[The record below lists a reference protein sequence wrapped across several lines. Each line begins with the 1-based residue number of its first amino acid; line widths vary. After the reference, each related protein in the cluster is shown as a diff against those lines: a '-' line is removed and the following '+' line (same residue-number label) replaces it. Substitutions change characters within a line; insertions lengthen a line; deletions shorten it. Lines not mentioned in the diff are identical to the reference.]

1 MSWNKMLFHSLKSR
15 TVLLY
20 ALLFLVSYTI
30 IFVIVYLHLRRAEQ
44 EETDWRLH
52 RIFSAFEYRYFTGE
66 ELRNSLVVLPKFS
79 RIPKEFFQHVA
90 EELAGFQPVLACRE
104 TRNRDSYVVFGFRG
118 KEIWRVTYET
128 DPPHFSKERVLPEGH
143 TAVLA
148 KDFAQESFG
157 EGARLVSLLL
167 DRNKQILACS
177 PSAEPDRERFRRFDY
192 AQNSARL
199 HYGDMENSRG
209 RRIRLAWKSLPDGNM
224 LVIGL
229 NQHSADENLDR
240 IVNAFWGGGVA
251 VFALSILCAWILSCR
266 MVRGIQRVG
275 KAADRIA
282 AGDYSCRV
290 PLNNDGC
297 EIDSLVASF
306 NTMTGN
312 TEILMSELRTIADDI
327 AHDLRTPLTRM
338 IGRSEVTVS
347 GNPTLED
354 ALNTLGD
361 NAEECRAMLALINQM
376 LEISKTESGAIVPD
390 RRELDLSAL
399 LERSV
404 ELFRLP
410 AEQKGQEIVLNLPE
424 RPVHFCGDSVK
435 LQRLVGNLLDN
446 AMKFTPP
453 QGRITVALKQSA
465 QEIVLRVSD
474 TGCGIPAEEREKVFK
489 RFYRA
494 DSSRHLPGNG
504 LGLALVQAIAK
515 AHGGSV
521 GLESEPGRG
530 SVFTVRLPV

>member
-1 MSWNKMLFHSLKSR
+1 MRKEQPLRGAADTFFLFSWKNTVICAGILAAAAALCFLFRLFDDSDVYVALIFELAVVLVSR
-15 TVLLY
+15 FTSGYFYGLLASVVGVIGVNY
-20 ALLFLVSYTI
+20 IFTYPYFALNFTISGYPLTFLVMLAVS
-30 IFVIVYLHLRRAEQ
+30 IVVSALTTQIKQQEKIRADTEKEKMRGTLLR
-44 EETDWRLH
+44 
-52 RIFSAFEYRYFTGE
+52 
-66 ELRNSLVVLPKFS
+66 
-79 RIPKEFFQHVA
+79 
-90 EELAGFQPVLACRE
+90 
-104 TRNRDSYVVFGFRG
+104 
-118 KEIWRVTYET
+118 
-128 DPPHFSKERVLPEGH
+128 
-143 TAVLA
+143 AV
-148 KDFAQESFG
+148 S
-157 EGARLVSLLL
+157 
-167 DRNKQILACS
+167 
-177 PSAEPDRERFRRFDY
+177 
-192 AQNSARL
+192 
-199 HYGDMENSRG
+199 
-209 RRIRLAWKSLPDGNM
+209 
-224 LVIGL
+224 
-229 NQHSADENLDR
+229 
-240 IVNAFWGGGVA
+240 
-251 VFALSILCAWILSCR
+251 
-266 MVRGIQRVG
+266 
-275 KAADRIA
+275 
-282 AGDYSCRV
+282 
-290 PLNNDGC
+290 
-297 EIDSLVASF
+297 
-306 NTMTGN
+306 
-312 TEILMSELRTIADDI
+312 
-327 AHDLRTPLTRM
+327 HDLRTPLTRM

-347 GNPTLED
+347 GNPSLED
-354 ALNTLGD
+354 VLNTLGD
-361 NAEECRAMLALINQM
+361 NTEECRGMLVLINQM
-376 LEISKTESGAIVPD
+376 LEISKTESGAIVPE

-489 RFYRA
+489 RFFRA

>member
-1 MSWNKMLFHSLKSR
+1 MSWNKTLLHSLKSR

-30 IFVIVYLHLRRAEQ
+30 VFVIVYLHLLRAEK

-79 RIPKEFFQHVA
+79 RIPKELFRHIA
-90 EELAGFQPVLACRE
+90 EEVAGFLPVLACRE
-104 TRNRDSYVVFGFRG
+104 TRNRDSYIVFGFRG

-128 DPPHFSKERVLPEGH
+128 DPPHFSKERILPEEH

-167 DRNKQILACS
+167 DRNRRIVASS
-177 PSAEPDRERFRRFDY
+177 PSVEPDRERFRRFDY
-192 AQNSARL
+192 AHSSARL

-229 NQHSADENLDR
+229 NQHAADENLDR
-240 IVNAFWGGGVA
+240 IVNAFWGGGAA
-251 VFALSILCAWILSCR
+251 VFALSVLCAWILSCR

-275 KAADRIA
+275 AAADRIA

-312 TEILMSELRTIADDI
+312 TETLMSELRTIADDI

-410 AEQKGQEIVLNLPE
+410 AEQKNQEIVLNIPE
-424 RPVHFCGDSVK
+424 RPVRFSGDAVK
-435 LQRLVGNLLDN
+435 LQRLAGNLLDN

-453 QGRITVALKQSA
+453 HGRITVALKRTDR
-465 QEIVLRVSD
+465 EVVLSVSD
-474 TGCGIPAEEREKVFK
+474 TGCGIPPEEREKVFK
-489 RFYRA
+489 RFFRA

-521 GLESEPGRG
+521 GLESEPGHG